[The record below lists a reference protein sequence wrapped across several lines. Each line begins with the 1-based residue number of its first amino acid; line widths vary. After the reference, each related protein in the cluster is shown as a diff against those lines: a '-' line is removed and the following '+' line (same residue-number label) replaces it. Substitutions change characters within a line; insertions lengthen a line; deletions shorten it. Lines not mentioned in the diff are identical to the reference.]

1 MKIFEIEEVKSS
13 AKIKVVGVGGGG
25 GNAVNGMIAAGL
37 QGIEFIVV
45 NTDLQAIDS
54 SLAHQKVQIG
64 AGLTK
69 GLGAG
74 AYPEVGK
81 QAALDDKGALANAV
95 KGADMLFITAGMGG
109 GTGTGASPVIAE
121 AARELGI
128 LTVGVVTKPFLFE
141 GSKRAR
147 NAEEGI
153 KELKKYVDAI
163 IVIQNHKLLNIT
175 DKNVTWLEGFRLAND
190 VLRQA
195 IKGISDLILVPGL
208 INLDFADIRT
218 IIKDSGKALMGIG
231 SSGGNNN
238 KAEFSAKTAIS
249 SPLLEETSIGGAKR
263 VLINITGGP
272 SLSLHE
278 VSEAS
283 SLIRDAV
290 HEDANIIFGSV
301 IDPDLDDE
309 IVVTVIAT
317 GFEEKPQAVMTSYEK
332 WTPSKE
338 ALTLKGSGKILSKQV
353 QSAMS
358 LDENTLDVPTFLR
371 KGGLNTETDLPV

>member
-54 SLAHQKVQIG
+54 SLAHQKIQIG

-74 AYPEVGK
+74 AYPEVGR
-81 QAALDDKGALANAV
+81 QAALDDRDALVNAV

-121 AARELGI
+121 AAREQGI
-128 LTVGVVTKPFLFE
+128 LTVAVVTKPFVFE
-141 GSKRAR
+141 GVKRAR
-147 NAEEGI
+147 NADEGI

-175 DKNVTWLEGFRLAND
+175 DNNVTWLESFRLAND

-231 SSGGNNN
+231 SSAGSS
-238 KAEFSAKTAIS
+238 KAEVSAKAAIS
-249 SPLLEETSIGGAKR
+249 SPLLEEISIDGAKR

-309 IVVTVIAT
+309 IIVTVIAT
-317 GFEEKPQAVMTSYEK
+317 GFEEKPQTVMPSYEK
-332 WTPSKE
+332 WTPSRE
-338 ALTLKGSGKILSKQV
+338 ALTLKGSGKILAKQV
-353 QSAMS
+353 QSPMP

-371 KGGLNTETDLPV
+371 KSGLNTETDLPV

>member
-1 MKIFEIEEVKSS
+1 MFEIEEVKSS

-54 SLAHQKVQIG
+54 SLAHQKIQIG

-74 AYPEVGK
+74 AYPEVGR
-81 QAALDDKGALANAV
+81 QAALDDRDALVNAV

-121 AARELGI
+121 AAREQGI
-128 LTVGVVTKPFLFE
+128 LTVAVVTKPFVFE
-141 GSKRAR
+141 GVKRAR
-147 NAEEGI
+147 NADEGI

-175 DKNVTWLEGFRLAND
+175 DNNVTWLESFRLAND

-231 SSGGNNN
+231 SSAGSS
-238 KAEFSAKTAIS
+238 KAEVSAKAAIS
-249 SPLLEETSIGGAKR
+249 SPLLEEISIDGAKR

-309 IVVTVIAT
+309 IIVTVIAT
-317 GFEEKPQAVMTSYEK
+317 GFEEKPQTVMPSYEK
-332 WTPSKE
+332 WTPSRE
-338 ALTLKGSGKILSKQV
+338 ALTLKGSGKILAKQV
-353 QSAMS
+353 QSPMP

-371 KGGLNTETDLPV
+371 KSGLNTETDLPV